1 MKTENIY
8 GSKFYKEVL
17 KDLKEIDS
25 KLKEEEEKEEPD
37 REELLK
43 LKMLRLYRGMELNNG
58 YIANYPNRGIP
69 Y

>member
-8 GSKFYKEVL
+8 GSKFDKDVL

-25 KLKEEEEKEEPD
+25 KLKEEEGKEEPD
-37 REELLK
+37 REEPLK
-43 LKMLRLYRGMELNNG
+43 LKILKLYRGMELNNG
-58 YIANYPNRGIP
+58 YITNYPNRGIP

>member
-8 GSKFYKEVL
+8 GSKFDKDVL

-25 KLKEEEEKEEPD
+25 KLKEEEKKEEPD

-43 LKMLRLYRGMELNNG
+43 LRMQKLYRGMELNNG
-58 YIANYPNRGIP
+58 YITNYPNRGIP

>member
-8 GSKFYKEVL
+8 GSKFDKEVL

-43 LKMLRLYRGMELNNG
+43 LKRKMIMAAKGISYE
-58 YIANYPNRGIP
+58 IAMQRVLK
-69 Y
+69 